1 MKILALETATEYCS
15 VALLDNDVLLERFEH
30 RPREQTARI
39 LPMVEEILAE
49 AGQPLGSLDALAFGQ
64 GPGAFTGVRIAASV
78 VQGLAHAVSLPV
90 VGVSTL
96 ASVALAAADEA
107 GTGPWLVALDAR
119 MGQVYSGLF
128 EVSAGDELAVLSADG
143 LYDPADVAIPEG
155 VRAAGDGDHYPALAN
170 RLPDGAWL
178 AGVAPR
184 AGTVARLARHAWLRG
199 ETMAA
204 RDAQPVYLRDKV
216 IQGAVR

>member
-15 VALLDNDVLLERFEH
+15 VAVLQDGELVERFEH
-30 RPREQTARI
+30 RPREQTARV
-39 LPMVEEILAE
+39 LPMVDELLAN
-49 AGQPLGSLDALAFGQ
+49 AGLSLTQLDALAFGQ

-78 VQGLAHAVSLPV
+78 VQGLAFSASLPV

-96 ASVALAAADEA
+96 ASVALAAADSA
-107 GTGPWLVALDAR
+107 GEGDWLVALDAR
-119 MGQVYSGLF
+119 MQQVYS
-128 EVSAGDELAVLSADG
+128 AVYRVAADDQLTCLSADG
-143 LYDPADVAIPEG
+143 LYDPGEVGVPEDVM
-155 VRAAGDGDHYPALAN
+155 AAGDGQHYEALSG
-170 RLPDGAWL
+170 RLPADRWI

-184 AGTVARLARHAWLRG
+184 AGTVARLARHKWLSG